1 MATDRVYIKFIE
13 IVKKLEAADFI
24 QNKIGFVDQLNYHV
38 ELGVIAAF
46 ELVQNIG
53 YVPKSSESTT

>member
-1 MATDRVYIKFIE
+1 MHK
-13 IVKKLEAADFI
+13 